1 MSESKEKEKERDSVV
16 TKIQGMMRGAVARK
30 YHKDALPHLI
40 RYALYVL
47 QCTVCSLM

>member
-1 MSESKEKEKERDSVV
+1 MGESAAGDSKEKEKEKDSVV

-40 RYALYVL
+40 RYVL
-47 QCTVCSLM
+47 QYSVV